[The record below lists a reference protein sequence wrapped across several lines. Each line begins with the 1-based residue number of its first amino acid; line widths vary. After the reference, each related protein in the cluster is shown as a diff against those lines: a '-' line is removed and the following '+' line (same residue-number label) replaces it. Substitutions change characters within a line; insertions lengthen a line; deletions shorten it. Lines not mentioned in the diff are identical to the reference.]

1 MLQYEVTRKQLLDK
15 QQRKIEAMEARAAE
29 LQRAKAEHE
38 RQWAAA
44 QRERELAKV
53 RGALG
58 CVVSKRSVW
67 CLNGLCRI
75 RVNVCFGVVEDI

>member
-15 QQRKIEAMEARAAE
+15 QQTKIEAMEARAAE
-29 LQRAKAEHE
+29 LRRQKAEHE

-53 RGALG
+53 GGANG
-58 CVVSKRSVW
+58 CCDCCFEVLLEVVS
-67 CLNGLCRI
+67 L
-75 RVNVCFGVVEDI
+75 F

>member
-15 QQRKIEAMEARAAE
+15 QEKKIEAMEARAEE
-29 LQRAKAEHE
+29 LQRQKVEHE

-53 RGALG
+53 GG
-58 CVVSKRSVW
+58 EG
-67 CLNGLCRI
+67 GL
-75 RVNVCFGVVEDI
+75 